1 VAEILA
7 AQSGMASLKPGH
19 VLARLR
25 YQAGIEDIPENN
37 KAIAGRIAARL
48 LARSLSSTGPFRG
61 WCFTC

>member
-1 VAEILA
+1 
-7 AQSGMASLKPGH
+7 MASLKPGH